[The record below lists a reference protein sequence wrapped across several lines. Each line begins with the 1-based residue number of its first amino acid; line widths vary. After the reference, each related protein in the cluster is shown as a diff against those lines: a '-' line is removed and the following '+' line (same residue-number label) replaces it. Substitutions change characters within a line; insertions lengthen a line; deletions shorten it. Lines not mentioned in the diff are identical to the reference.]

1 MGKRGS
7 VERGEGRERVERRE
21 RGEGRKEGAG
31 ERGSVERE
39 EGRAHQLDPVSLLV
53 PLLWLLVGAFHLH
66 GLERLWEVV
75 ALCEVLSPLS
85 DVSLQ
90 QRRFLVVLKYPL
102 NGCVYGGGLTCA
114 WERGHV
120 WRGWVV
126 GGWIMS
132 GRDR

>member
-1 MGKRGS
+1 M
-7 VERGEGRERVERRE
+7 
-21 RGEGRKEGAG
+21 G

-85 DVSLQ
+85 DVGLQ
-90 QRRFLVVLKYPL
+90 QRRFLIMLKYTL
-102 NGCVYGGGLTCA
+102 NACVHG
-114 WERGHV
+114 RGIDV
-120 WRGWVV
+120 CMGEGSCVEGMCIVV
-126 GGWIMS
+126 GRIVG
-132 GRDR
+132 G